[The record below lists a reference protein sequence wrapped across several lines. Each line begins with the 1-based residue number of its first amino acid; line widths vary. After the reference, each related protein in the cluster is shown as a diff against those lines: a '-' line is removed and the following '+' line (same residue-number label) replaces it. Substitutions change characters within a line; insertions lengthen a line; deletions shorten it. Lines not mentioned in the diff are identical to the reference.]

1 MSNVDVKNKRYRV
14 SDVKSDVVSD
24 VIKTSSNASSTLE
37 HKVQIPQGI
46 KLKHLHNP
54 YLKNVKKGRDVN
66 AHLLSLFVLKN
77 QWKRKPINSYIT
89 LNSTI
94 LRQVCGG
101 LGGGYTKYLNALIEQ
116 DIIEQLSLIHI

>member
-1 MSNVDVKNKRYRV
+1 MSNIDVKNKRFKV

-24 VIKTSSNASSTLE
+24 VVKTSIDASSILE

-46 KLKHLHNP
+46 KLKNLHNP

-89 LNSTI
+89 LN
-94 LRQVCGG
+94 
-101 LGGGYTKYLNALIEQ
+101 
-116 DIIEQLSLIHI
+116 